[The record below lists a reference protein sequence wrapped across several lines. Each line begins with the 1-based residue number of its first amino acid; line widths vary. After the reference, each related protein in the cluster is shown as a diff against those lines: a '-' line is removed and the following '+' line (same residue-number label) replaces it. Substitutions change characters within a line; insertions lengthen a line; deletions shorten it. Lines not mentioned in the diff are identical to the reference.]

1 VEAEESGW
9 EWGLRWIAYGRG
21 DRSWS
26 TPRPSVY
33 HGSALG
39 LSALPAW
46 TVESNALSAWYGYSA
61 GSAGDVNGDGYA
73 DVIVGEQQHDNGQID
88 EGRALIFCGNGGPG
102 VPLTPRQRSG
112 DDSRPIAHL
121 GLSDGPAFRLAM
133 RGRTP
138 FGRGKVRFQ
147 SEVRELG
154 TPMNGLLTRPAARR
168 TRERAA

>member
-112 DDSRPIAHL
+112 DDVPSLISVCPMGRRSVWRC
-121 GLSDGPAFRLAM
+121 GDGPRSA
-133 RGRTP
+133 
-138 FGRGKVRFQ
+138 
-147 SEVRELG
+147 
-154 TPMNGLLTRPAARR
+154 AARSGSSPR
-168 TRERAA
+168 